1 MTSGPHPDLPPVTP
15 DAFETLAPLWRR
27 AQSGD
32 EAAYRDALR
41 LMAGRVRGFLRAK
54 VRVVAHIETIK
65 RGFAALLGL
74 MGVAILAGWDKA
86 LEARIVAWLPTSWVD
101 LTVMC

>member
-1 MTSGPHPDLPPVTP
+1 MTP
-15 DAFETLAPLWRR
+15 DAFEQTLAPLWRR

-32 EAAYRDALR
+32 EAAYREALR

-54 VRVVAHIETIK
+54 VRVVAHI
-65 RGFAALLGL
+65 
-74 MGVAILAGWDKA
+74 
-86 LEARIVAWLPTSWVD
+86 VAWLPTSWVD